1 MNDLTVYTEYSEYDE
16 YIDTSR
22 YPIAEPN
29 QKRAEVVTSA
39 QSSIRA
45 DGCVVLKGF
54 FRPERIA
61 DLVGECDR
69 VEKFGHRNFTR
80 TNPYFTAD
88 REDLPTSHPL
98 RRFFDRSNAFV
109 PADNFGA
116 DSILRKIFDWPAF
129 SRFIKEVLQED
140 KFFPYADPLADVTV
154 NLAEEGNGFPWH
166 FDTNNFTVTLAIQNA
181 ESGGEFEYSPM
192 VRSLTE
198 ENYEKVERVLDGD
211 KDLIKTLLLEPGD
224 LQIFKGRYSLHRVA
238 PLRGP
243 RKRYVAIFSYVSEPG
258 MVSSPQRAKE
268 LYGRVLPIHI
278 EHAGMRTD
286 ELID

>member
-1 MNDLTVYTEYSEYDE
+1 MDDLTVYTEYSEYDE

-22 YPIAEPN
+22 YPIAESN

-116 DSILRKIFDWPAF
+116 DMMHLRNVGGPNEIFERHRHCGWC
-129 SRFIKEVLQED
+129 
-140 KFFPYADPLADVTV
+140 
-154 NLAEEGNGFPWH
+154 WH
-166 FDTNNFTVTLAIQNA
+166 RHPIGL
-181 ESGGEFEYSPM
+181 P
-192 VRSLTE
+192 
-198 ENYEKVERVLDGD
+198 
-211 KDLIKTLLLEPGD
+211 
-224 LQIFKGRYSLHRVA
+224 
-238 PLRGP
+238 
-243 RKRYVAIFSYVSEPG
+243 SE
-258 MVSSPQRAKE
+258 
-268 LYGRVLPIHI
+268 
-278 EHAGMRTD
+278 
-286 ELID
+286 

>member
-1 MNDLTVYTEYSEYDE
+1 MSDLTDYTDYAE

-22 YPIAEPN
+22 YPIAESS

-39 QSSIRA
+39 QSSIMA

-54 FRPERIA
+54 VRPDKIA
-61 DLVGECDR
+61 DLVAECDR

-116 DSILRKIFDWPAF
+116 DSILRKIFDWSAF
-129 SRFIKEVLQED
+129 SRFIKEVLQEEN
-140 KFFPYADPLADVTV
+140 FFPYADPLADVTV

>member
-1 MNDLTVYTEYSEYDE
+1 VDDLTDYTEYSEYDE

-129 SRFIKEVLQED
+129 LGSSK
-140 KFFPYADPLADVTV
+140 KFCKKI
-154 NLAEEGNGFPWH
+154 
-166 FDTNNFTVTLAIQNA
+166 NFFHTLTRL
-181 ESGGEFEYSPM
+181 PM
-192 VRSLTE
+192 
-198 ENYEKVERVLDGD
+198 
-211 KDLIKTLLLEPGD
+211 
-224 LQIFKGRYSLHRVA
+224 
-238 PLRGP
+238 
-243 RKRYVAIFSYVSEPG
+243 
-258 MVSSPQRAKE
+258 
-268 LYGRVLPIHI
+268 
-278 EHAGMRTD
+278 
-286 ELID
+286 